1 MAVKVVVMV
10 VVADVVVAVMV
21 IVAWVI
27 SGVVKSVTDNSP
39 ETTSSM
45 PGMALIDVTRSVR
58 RLPENELVS
67 SERSTAAAGAALP
80 VTPAG
85 AIPAPASGTIVIA

>member
-67 SERSTAAAGAALP
+67 SERSTAAGAALP